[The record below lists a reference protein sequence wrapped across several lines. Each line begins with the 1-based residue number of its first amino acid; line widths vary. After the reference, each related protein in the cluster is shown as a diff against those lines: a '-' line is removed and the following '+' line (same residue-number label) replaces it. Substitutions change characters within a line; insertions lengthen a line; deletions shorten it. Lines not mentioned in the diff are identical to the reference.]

1 MLSVSKTRSF
11 SILQQL
17 AGTTFYQCLGYGR
30 FLFCPSLPGRHA
42 ICLSDKGAF
51 FSVCCCCFVVCGD
64 NMLSVPQR
72 TAFFTFVPIC
82 WDNMLSVSKTRPF
95 SILSQFGGTVIML
108 SVSLTRALSILS
120 QFAWTTCY
128 CVSDNTVFYFVL
140 ICLDNKLSCFRQD
153 RFLFCPSLLGQHAI
167 VSQTRPFSILS

>member
-17 AGTTFYQCLGYGR
+17 AGTTCYPCLGYGR

-42 ICLSDKGAF
+42 IRVSDKGAF
-51 FSVCCCCFVVCGD
+51 FSVCCCCCFIVCRD

-72 TAFFTFVPIC
+72 RAFFIFVPIC

-95 SILSQFGGTVIML
+95 SILSQFGSTVIML
-108 SVSLTRALSILS
+108 SVSLTMALSILS

-128 CVSDNTVFYFVL
+128 RVSDKTVFYFVL
-140 ICLDNKLSCFRQD
+140 ICLDNMLSCLRQD
-153 RFLFCPSLLGQHAI
+153 RFLFCPNLPTQRGVPHCL
-167 VSQTRPFSILS
+167 